1 MNLIIPIIL
10 LGLAAISK
18 SCMDVFI
25 TQAKW
30 EKTIF
35 KQIVYKAK
43 NKFWRNF
50 WSYIDLSYVNKYKDI
65 KSLQPKFIGS
75 TTIFVFLTDAWHFF
89 QLLTYTFLFFAIVT
103 YTPQYNLIID
113 FIILR
118 VFFGIIFSFAY
129 YLLLEETK

>member
-1 MNLIIPIIL
+1 MNLLLPLIF
-10 LGLAAISK
+10 LGLAAMSK

-25 TQAKW
+25 TQSKW

-35 KQIVYKAK
+35 KPIVYKTK

-50 WSYIDLSYVNKYKDI
+50 WSYIDMSYVNKYKDI
-65 KSLQPKFIGS
+65 RSLEPKFVGS

-89 QLLTYTFLFFAIVT
+89 QFLTYAFLFIAIVT
-103 YTPQYNLIID
+103 NMPQYSLIID

-118 VFFGIIFSFAY
+118 VFFGITFSLTY
-129 YLLLEETK
+129 YLLVEETK